1 MRFHAG
7 SAAATALAFA
17 LIGCF
22 DGTFEPAWPDD
33 GTVMATAFSPDQ
45 VAEAMLISATQR
57 GHYRF
62 EIRDSESGATLAQT
76 AISAPLG
83 YHEHIVSIRW
93 APDSR
98 HSQATIDYDFGDNS
112 LQFGLSY

>member
-7 SAAATALAFA
+7 SATATALAFA
-17 LIGCF
+17 LLGCF
-22 DGTFEPAWPDD
+22 DRTFEPAWPDE
-33 GTVMATAFSPDQ
+33 GTIVATALSPDHAAQ
-45 VAEAMLISATQR
+45 AMLIAAVQR

-62 EIRDSESGATLAQT
+62 EIQDAESGATLAHT

-83 YHEHIVSIRW
+83 YHEHIVSISW

-98 HSQATIDYDFGDNS
+98 HSQATIDYDFGDNN
-112 LQFGLSY
+112 LQFRLSY

>member
-1 MRFHAG
+1 
-7 SAAATALAFA
+7 
-17 LIGCF
+17 
-22 DGTFEPAWPDD
+22 
-33 GTVMATAFSPDQ
+33 
-45 VAEAMLISATQR
+45 MLISALQR

-62 EIRDSESGATLAQT
+62 QIQDAESGTTLAHT
-76 AISAPLG
+76 TVSAPLG
-83 YHEHIVSIRW
+83 HHEHIVSIRW